1 MCVCVCVR
9 EVFDNQAN
17 QIESEKLARDI
28 VVMADLFLSDIVVE
42 RASSDARASDAV

>member
-1 MCVCVCVR
+1 VCVCVCVR
-9 EVFDNQAN
+9 EVFDN